1 MSVDAINAT
10 AANVTWQK
18 VQGGIY
24 HVHYGNNALQLSEE
38 INLDDSETNSLDFTS
53 ATATPLCPQ
62 VVYEFNVSLMVPNDQ
77 CSDVSAKMSF
87 VNNNEGDY
95 VI

>member
-10 AANVTWQK
+10 AANVTWQNL
-18 VQGGIY
+18 QGGIY
-24 HVHYGNNALQLSEE
+24 NVHYGNSTLQLSGE
-38 INLDDSETNSLDFTS
+38 INLMDSEMYLLDYAF

-77 CSDVSAKMSF
+77 CSDISAQMSF
-87 VNNNEGDY
+87 VNNEGDY